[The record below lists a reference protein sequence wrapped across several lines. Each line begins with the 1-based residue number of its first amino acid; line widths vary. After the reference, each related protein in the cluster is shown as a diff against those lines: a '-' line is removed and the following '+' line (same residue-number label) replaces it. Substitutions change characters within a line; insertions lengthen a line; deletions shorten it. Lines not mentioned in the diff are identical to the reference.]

1 MKPLLY
7 FFLMMGLEVRL
18 SSKGQIVIPKEVREK
33 LGLKAGDKIKLE
45 VEDGKRAIVQP
56 SVRPPKDVFVKAGDK
71 LVEETLREAKRV
83 DEEKIREM
91 LKSLGV
97 KD

>member
-1 MKPLLY
+1 MVK
-7 FFLMMGLEVRL
+7 LEVTL
-18 SSKGQIVIPKEVREK
+18 SSKGQIVIPKAIREK

-45 VEDGKRAIVQP
+45 VEEGKRVIVQP
-56 SVRPPKDVFVKAGDK
+56 SVKPPNDVFVKAGDR
-71 LVEETLREAKRV
+71 LIEEALHEAKRV

>member
-1 MKPLLY
+1 M
-7 FFLMMGLEVRL
+7 EVKL

-33 LGLKAGDKIKLE
+33 LGLKAGDKVKLE
-45 VEDGKRAIVQP
+45 IEEGKRVVIQ
-56 SVRPPKDVFVKAGDK
+56 SSMKPPEDVFVNAEDE
-71 LVEETLREAKRV
+71 LIEETLRETKRV

-91 LKSLGV
+91 LRSLGI

>member
-1 MKPLLY
+1 MVK
-7 FFLMMGLEVRL
+7 LEVKL

-45 VEDGKRAIVQP
+45 VEEGRRVIIQP
-56 SVRPPKDVFVKAGDK
+56 SVKPPKDVFVKAGDR
-71 LVEETLREAKRV
+71 LIEEALQEAKRV

>member
-1 MKPLLY
+1 MVD
-7 FFLMMGLEVRL
+7 LEVKL

-33 LGLKAGDKIKLE
+33 LGLKAGDKLKLE
-45 VEDGKRAIVQP
+45 VEEGKRIIVQP
-56 SVRPPKDVFVKAGDK
+56 SVGPPKDVFVKAGEK
-71 LVEETLREAKRV
+71 LLEETLQEAKKV

-91 LKSLGV
+91 LRSLGV

>member
-1 MKPLLY
+1 
-7 FFLMMGLEVRL
+7 LEVKL

-45 VEDGKRAIVQP
+45 VEEGRRVVIQP
-56 SVRPPKDVFVKAGDK
+56 SVKPPNDVFVQAGER
-71 LVEETLREAKRV
+71 LIEETLQEAKRV

-91 LKSLGV
+91 LKALGV
-97 KD
+97 ED

>member
-1 MKPLLY
+1 MVD
-7 FFLMMGLEVRL
+7 LEVKL
-18 SSKGQIVIPKEVREK
+18 SSKGQIVIPKEVRDK

-45 VEDGKRAIVQP
+45 VEEGKRLIVQP
-56 SVRPPKDVFVKAGDK
+56 SVRPPKDVFVNAGDK
-71 LVEETLREAKRV
+71 LVEETLQEAKKV

>member
-1 MKPLLY
+1 MAN
-7 FFLMMGLEVRL
+7 LEVKL

-45 VEDGKRAIVQP
+45 VEEGKRLIVQP
-56 SVRPPKDVFVKAGDK
+56 SVNPPNDVFVKAGDR
-71 LVEETLREAKRV
+71 LIEETLQEAKRV